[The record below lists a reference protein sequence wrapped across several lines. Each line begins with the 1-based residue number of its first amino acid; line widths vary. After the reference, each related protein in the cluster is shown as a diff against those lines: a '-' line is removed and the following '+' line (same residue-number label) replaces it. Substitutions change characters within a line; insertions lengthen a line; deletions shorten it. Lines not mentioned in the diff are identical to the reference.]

1 MTAEEREGIREA
13 ARRYVNEQAP
23 TPPNVILERV
33 ARIVRQSRP
42 VALRSPNHSGM
53 VDEGWGDGGQQ
64 GAA

>member
-33 ARIVRQSRP
+33 VRIVLQSRT
-42 VALRSPNHSGM
+42 VR
-53 VDEGWGDGGQQ
+53 
-64 GAA
+64 